1 MNAQRLGQRLKLDQA
16 QQAQIEPLLEEY
28 AQAAREIQEKTP
40 QDLRERRRELMKQM
54 REARKAR
61 DKDKMKA
68 LSGEMQELRKNDPQ
82 AAEMQKLRQDV
93 VSKIESILRDD
104 QKEALHKLVKIRGAR
119 KPSLSNPGFLRRCLG
134 QLELRPDQKTELKKI
149 DKEFK
154 EAMKGLGKDAPAEK
168 RREMSKQYC
177 DEVMKVLDAPQKQQ
191 LEEIAKTMPAGP
203 PPRMMNPKAL
213 EKALAALQLT
223 PEQQTNIDAL
233 TERYKT
239 DRREAG
245 KDKRAQRD
253 LTQKLIQDVM
263 AQLDDAQK
271 QELMKHG
278 GKKPRKRRGRSGE
291 TETP

>member
-16 QQAQIEPLLEEY
+16 QQAQIDPLLEEY
-28 AQAAREIQEKTP
+28 AQAAKEIQEKTP

-54 REARKAR
+54 QEARKAK

-68 LSGEMQELRKNDPQ
+68 LSGEMRELRKNDPQ

-93 VSKIESILRDD
+93 VSKIEPILRDD
-104 QKEALHKLVKIRGAR
+104 QKKQFHRLVKMRGAR

-134 QLELRPDQKTELKKI
+134 QLELRPEQKTELKKI

-154 EAMKGLGKDAPAEK
+154 KAMKGLGKDAPAEK
-168 RREMSKQYC
+168 RQEMSKQYC
-177 DEVMKVLDAPQKQQ
+177 DEVMKVLDPAQKQQ
-191 LEEIAKTMPAGP
+191 LEEIAKTMPAGR

-213 EKALAALQLT
+213 EKALAGLQLT

-233 TERYKT
+233 KERYQT
-239 DRREAG
+239 DRQAAG
-245 KDKRAQRD
+245 KDRRAQRE
-253 LTQKLIQDVM
+253 LSRKLVEDVM

-271 QELMKHG
+271 QELTKHR
-278 GKKPRKRRGRSGE
+278 GKKARKHRGRSGE
-291 TETP
+291 EATP